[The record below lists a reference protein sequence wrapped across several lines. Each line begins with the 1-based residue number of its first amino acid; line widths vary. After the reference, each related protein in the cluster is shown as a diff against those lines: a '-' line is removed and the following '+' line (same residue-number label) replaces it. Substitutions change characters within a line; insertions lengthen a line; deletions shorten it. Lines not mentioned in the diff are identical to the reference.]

1 MATNTKTAVQ
11 ADPVDMETRAGQDAE
26 AYLLFEAPIAELA
39 EARGV
44 SIDDAVKLR
53 VAAAVEAAPMKVE
66 VNVKPIEPRGKMI
79 GVADVRFGGGVVV
92 EDFKLFNG
100 ENGLFVGAPSKPD
113 NSTRSGYRRTAR
125 ITDNRIQAA
134 LDNAAF
140 DAYNA
145 AVEKLQARAAAVSAP
160 EKPRIREQL
169 DKAGHSALSRR
180 IVPSAASCCGESV
193 KSMWS

>member
-1 MATNTKTAVQ
+1 MANNTKTAKE
-11 ADPVDMETRAGQDAE
+11 AAPVDMETRAGQDAE

-39 EARGV
+39 EARKI

-53 VAAAVEAAPMKVE
+53 VDAAVEAAPLKVE
-66 VNVKPIEPRGKMI
+66 VNVRPIEPRGKLI
-79 GVADVRFGGGVVV
+79 GNADVRFGGGLVV

-100 ENGLFVGAPSKPD
+100 ENGLFVGPPSKPD
-113 NSTRSGYRRTAR
+113 NTARSGYRRTAR
-125 ITDNRIQAA
+125 ITDDRVQAA

-140 DAYNA
+140 EGYNA

-169 DKAGHSALSRR
+169 DKAAQE
-180 IVPSAASCCGESV
+180 AAKDNAARPAQTKE
-193 KSMWS
+193 KAARDDR

>member
-1 MATNTKTAVQ
+1 MANNTKTAKE
-11 ADPVDMETRAGQDAE
+11 AAPVDMETRAGQDAE

-53 VAAAVEAAPMKVE
+53 VDAAVEAAPLKVE
-66 VNVKPIEPRGKMI
+66 VNVRPIEPRGKLI
-79 GVADVRFGGGVVV
+79 GNADVRFGGGLVV

-100 ENGLFVGAPSKPD
+100 ENGLFVGPPSKPD
-113 NSTRSGYRRTAR
+113 NTARSGYRRTAR
-125 ITDNRIQAA
+125 ITDDRVQAA

-140 DAYNA
+140 EGYNA

-169 DKAGHSALSRR
+169 DKAAQE
-180 IVPSAASCCGESV
+180 AAKDNAARPAQTKE
-193 KSMWS
+193 KAARDDR

>member
-1 MATNTKTAVQ
+1 MATNTKTAKDN
-11 ADPVDMETRAGQDAE
+11 APVDMETRAGQDAE

-39 EARGV
+39 EARKV
-44 SIDDAVKLR
+44 SIDDAVKMR
-53 VAAAVEAAPMKVE
+53 VEAAVEAAPLKVE
-66 VNVKPIEPRGKMI
+66 VNVKPIEPRGKLI

-100 ENGLFVGAPSKPD
+100 DNGLWVGPPSKPD
-113 NSTRSGYRRTAR
+113 NTTRSGYRRTAR
-125 ITDNRIQAA
+125 ITDDRVQAA

-140 DAYNA
+140 EGYNA

-169 DKAGHSALSRR
+169 DRAAQEAAKDNAARPAQTKEKAARDDR
-180 IVPSAASCCGESV
+180 
-193 KSMWS
+193 

>member
-1 MATNTKTAVQ
+1 MANNTKTVKEA
-11 ADPVDMETRAGQDAE
+11 APVDMETRAGQDAE

-39 EARGV
+39 EARKI

-53 VAAAVEAAPMKVE
+53 VDAAVEAATLKVE
-66 VNVKPIEPRGKMI
+66 VNVRPIEPRGKLI
-79 GVADVRFGGGVVV
+79 GNADVRFGGGLVV

-100 ENGLFVGAPSKPD
+100 ENGLFVGPPSKPD
-113 NSTRSGYRRTAR
+113 NTARSGYRRTAR
-125 ITDNRIQAA
+125 ITDDRVQAA

-140 DAYNA
+140 EGYNA

-169 DKAGHSALSRR
+169 DKAAQE
-180 IVPSAASCCGESV
+180 AAKDNAARPAQTKE
-193 KSMWS
+193 KAARDDR

>member
-1 MATNTKTAVQ
+1 MAANTKTAAQ
-11 ADPVDMETRAGQDAE
+11 DAPVDMETRAGQDAE

-44 SIDDAVKLR
+44 SIDDAVKMR
-53 VAAAVEAAPMKVE
+53 VDAAVEAAPMKVE
-66 VNVKPIEPRGKMI
+66 VSVKPIEPRGKMI
-79 GVADVRFGGGVVV
+79 GVADVRFGGGLVV

-100 ENGLFVGAPSKPD
+100 ENGLWVGPPSKAD
-113 NSTRSGYRRTAR
+113 SSTRSGYRRTAR
-125 ITDNRIQAA
+125 ITDDRVQAA

-140 DAYNA
+140 EGYNA

-169 DKAGHSALSRR
+169 DKAAHE
-180 IVPSAASCCGESV
+180 AAKDNAARPAQTKE
-193 KSMWS
+193 KAARDDR